1 MAIDLTELFAL
12 VITILG
18 ILLTRYLI
26 PYLKEK
32 IVAAGND
39 DLNFWLDFAVKAAEE
54 KYKSISNS
62 GGIKF
67 GYAKELLEKQ
77 GFIYDEDTISALI
90 DGKVRELF
98 NWGDYAEN
106 KVGGTE

>member
-12 VITILG
+12 VITILC
-18 ILLTRYLI
+18 IVITKYLI
-26 PYLKEK
+26 PWLKEK
-32 IVAAGND
+32 VVAAGND

-54 KYKSISNS
+54 KYKAVSNS

-67 GYAKELLEKQ
+67 TYAKEFLQKQ
-77 GFIYDEDTISALI
+77 GFAFDEDTINVLI